1 MQYNELERTEDTLT
15 KVIVTQICSPM
26 LPRRLLLH
34 FYGHCVLYNGV
45 SVQEALASLLTHIHA
60 HTDIPIKLSKGF
72 MLI

>member
-1 MQYNELERTEDTLT
+1 MQYNEMERTEDTLT

-34 FYGHCVLYNGV
+34 NGV
-45 SVQEALASLLTHIHA
+45 SVKALDSLLTHIHT